1 MYYLPRPGRFWLL
14 SIFWSSSYICLWK
27 GERLLTVAAS
37 PYEPGTLQGGA
48 KSAIN
53 RRGKS
58 KESRRTG
65 AGGGHEDE
73 DDGGT
78 SA

>member
-1 MYYLPRPGRFWLL
+1 MA
-14 SIFWSSSYICLWK
+14 SSPFDLAI
-27 GERLLTVAAS
+27 
-37 PYEPGTLQGGA
+37 LQGGA

-73 DDGGT
+73 DDGGS
-78 SA
+78 SACVFVSCCKYFHPDPKLSLTQL